1 MTTKMFETG
10 DRVMTPFGGGTIVF
24 KRMAGPDYNTVETY
38 SVKLFSKAELS
49 PTYVGTLFFVKDVW
63 HDLDF

>member
-1 MTTKMFETG
+1 
-10 DRVMTPFGGGTIVF
+10 
-24 KRMAGPDYNTVETY
+24 MAGPDYNTVETY